1 MRALDAIDRI
11 LRESI
16 RGPDSRRVHDFP
28 NCRERVRLFVC
39 LRDRRHTMSLTTFDT
54 LKFAQ
59 RLEKAGLGRE
69 QAVAF
74 AEAQKEAFAE
84 AIKPQLATKGD
95 IRRVEKE
102 LLPLKWMIGFNLA
115 FTMAMVWKIFA

>member
-1 MRALDAIDRI
+1 
-11 LRESI
+11 
-16 RGPDSRRVHDFP
+16 
-28 NCRERVRLFVC
+28 
-39 LRDRRHTMSLTTFDT
+39 MSVTTFDT

-59 RLEKAGLGRE
+59 RLENAGLEPE

-84 AIKPQLATKGD
+84 AIEAQLTTKGNVQ
-95 IRRVEKE
+95 RVEKE

-115 FTMAMVWKIFA
+115 FTLAVVWKVFT